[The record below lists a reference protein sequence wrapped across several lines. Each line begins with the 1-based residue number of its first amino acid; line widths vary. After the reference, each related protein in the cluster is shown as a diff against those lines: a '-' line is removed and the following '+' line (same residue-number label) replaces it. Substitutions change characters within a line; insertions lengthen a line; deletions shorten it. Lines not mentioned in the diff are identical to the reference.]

1 MKENINNILEKISL
15 ACKNSNR
22 DKKEIFL
29 LPVSKTVDVDK
40 IQEAID
46 LGFYTFGEN
55 KVQEILKKYEY
66 FDGKVK
72 FHMIGHLQTNKV
84 KSIIDKVELIHSL
97 DRISLLDKLEL
108 EIV

>member
-40 IQEAID
+40 IQSP
-46 LGFYTFGEN
+46 N
-55 KVQEILKKYEY
+55 K
-66 FDGKVK
+66 
-72 FHMIGHLQTNKV
+72 
-84 KSIIDKVELIHSL
+84 
-97 DRISLLDKLEL
+97 
-108 EIV
+108 

>member
-84 KSIIDKVELIHSL
+84 KSIIDKVESVSYTHLTLPTTSL
-97 DRISLLDKLEL
+97 
-108 EIV
+108 V